1 MIHKRK
7 GSIQR
12 TDGNYQTA
20 VVEVQCSEYNM
31 DAPISQC
38 KENGSQSRLI
48 LKIIHQEFTMKKPK
62 YIVLLGPPGSGKG
75 TQAAR
80 VGEDLNLPHVAS
92 GDLFR
97 HNLTQK
103 TRLGLEAQVYM
114 DRGDLVPDDIT
125 IAMVLDRLT
134 KPDCAEG
141 ALLDGFPRTLAQ
153 AEALDQALAEQSQ
166 SVSIV
171 PLISLPDE
179 VVVERLSGRLI
190 CRECQTPFHT
200 IYNPFKVCPE
210 NKCQGEHLYQ
220 RDDDKPETV
229 RSRLKVYWE
238 QTSPLIDYYKG
249 KGVLVEIDGNQPM
262 EAVET
267 DLRAAIA
274 S

>member
-1 MIHKRK
+1 MTKR
-7 GSIQR
+7 
-12 TDGNYQTA
+12 
-20 VVEVQCSEYNM
+20 
-31 DAPISQC
+31 
-38 KENGSQSRLI
+38 
-48 LKIIHQEFTMKKPK
+48 PK

-80 VGEDLNLPHVAS
+80 VGKELNLPHVAS

-97 HNLTQK
+97 HNLTNE
-103 TRLGLEAQVYM
+103 TILGLEAQVYM

-125 IAMVLDRLT
+125 IAMVLNRLNQ
-134 KPDCAEG
+134 PDCAEG

-153 AEALDQALAEQSQ
+153 AEALDQALAEHGQK
-166 SVSIV
+166 VGVV
-171 PLISLPDE
+171 PLIAVPDK

-190 CRECQTPFHT
+190 CRECQTPFHN
-200 IYNPFKVCPE
+200 IYNPFQDCPY
-210 NKCQGEHLYQ
+210 NKCQGEYLVQ

-249 KGVLVEIDGNQPM
+249 KGVLVEIDGDQSM
-262 EAVET
+262 EQVEA

-274 S
+274 G